1 MTAQEAAQAGHSL
14 SVEMLSLS
22 DGRLPSLS
30 MEAAGDFQT
39 ESFRCES
46 GFQLL
51 LEHISDPKDQPRSAG
66 PSAAAQPGRSPVAA
80 TPHGFEQPRR
90 GGVPPNQPP
99 LQLPAVIAPS
109 PAFLRMMAAA
119 QAQRMQLQTQ
129 PVSEPLAAQLPQ
141 ADAAWPSDS
150 SMRILSD
157 PSQASRPS
165 ADPAP
170 AWPPA
175 STKALSDPWQAAAAA
190 AAGRVTGPGPGAA
203 GPSHRRVGSGGAA
216 VTRHGG
222 DHISKPGRSQSLARS
237 PAAAAQLIAAAQDA
251 HAGDPAAPRQ
261 QPQWP
266 WQSAAQAP
274 SRAVCPEAGYQPGLA
289 GYQSAGALP
298 APSAGPDIYFDLGR
312 GEGGS
317 AVGQQQQPSQPT
329 FIQLAGTGPY
339 LLGQLASEQA
349 GFQCAPPVL
358 FNLLA
363 FVTLGPKHAR
373 GHT

>member
-1 MTAQEAAQAGHSL
+1 LNLCLINAVTAQEAAQAWHSL

-22 DGRLPSLS
+22 DGKLPSLS

-46 GFQLL
+46 GFQML
-51 LEHISDPKDQPRSAG
+51 LEHISDPKDQPGGAG
-66 PSAAAQPGRSPVAA
+66 PAAQPEGSPAA
-80 TPHGFEQPRR
+80 TAAQGLARPRR
-90 GGVPPNQPP
+90 GAAAPDQPP
-99 LQLPAVIAPS
+99 LQLPAVVAPS

-119 QAQRMQLQTQ
+119 QAQRMQQPQTQ
-129 PVSEPLAAQLPQ
+129 PSSEPLAAQRPPVGATWPSASTTVLSDLPQ
-141 ADAAWPSDS
+141 AQGA
-150 SMRILSD
+150 
-157 PSQASRPS
+157 S

-175 STKALSDPWQAAAAA
+175 STRALSDPWQAAA
-190 AAGRVTGPGPGAA
+190 GRVTGPGAGAA
-203 GPSHRRVGSGGAA
+203 APSHRRAGSGGAA

-251 HAGDPAAPRQ
+251 RAGDASAPRQ

-274 SRAVCPEAGYQPGLA
+274 SSAVGPEVGYQPGLA
-289 GYQSAGALP
+289 GYQSAGVLP
-298 APSAGPDIYFDLGR
+298 APSASADIYGDLGR
-312 GEGGS
+312 AEGGG
-317 AVGQQQQPSQPT
+317 VRQQQQLSQPT

-339 LLGQLASEQA
+339 LLGQLGSEQA

-358 FNLLA
+358 LNLRA
-363 FVTLGPKHAR
+363 MSH
-373 GHT
+373 